1 MILSQQSKSMQKKG
15 GYNMDLH
22 LQDEETWMHKGWQA
36 FTEVNFVKNSMM
48 YFVVSPEGRPQ
59 YLGANLDKKAVND
72 FIEKQDAYLNSL

>member
-1 MILSQQSKSMQKKG
+1 
-15 GYNMDLH
+15 MDLH

-36 FTEVNFVKNSMM
+36 FTKVNFVQNSIM

-72 FIEKQDAYLNSL
+72 FIEKQDTYLNTL

>member
-1 MILSQQSKSMQKKG
+1 
-15 GYNMDLH
+15 MDLD

-36 FTEVNFVKNSMM
+36 FTEINFVKKSMM

-59 YLGANLDKKAVND
+59 YIGTNLDKKIVNT

>member
-1 MILSQQSKSMQKKG
+1 MYNDKKLTINDEKS
-15 GYNMDLH
+15 
-22 LQDEETWMHKGWQA
+22 WMYKGWQA